1 MTPVTPDTP
10 DLFSEDNNSKSSSPA
25 ADNPEL
31 ADAPPAV
38 PPAPTCGPE
47 VDDPDDGSSLALNKY
62 AERAYLAYAMSVV
75 RSRALPQVEDG
86 LKPVQRRILFAM
98 NEMRL
103 ASTAK
108 HVKSARVVG
117 DVIGKYH
124 PHGDTSVYDAM
135 VRVAQDFSLRYPLVD
150 GQGNFG
156 SRDGDGAAAMRYT
169 ECRLTP
175 IAELLLAEID
185 RGTVDFLPNYDG
197 AFSEPRLLP
206 ARLPFVLLNGASGI
220 AVGMATEI
228 PPHNLREVAEAAKLL
243 IRKPNATLEEVLEV
257 LPGPDFP
264 GGGQLISRR
273 NDIRDAYVNGRGSLR
288 MRARW
293 SIDELARGQWRVII
307 NQLPHGVSTAHVLSE
322 IEALTNPQPRAGKK
336 EVSQEQKN
344 LKALVLG
351 VLDSVRDESSEEAPI
366 RIVLEPKTSKIAQDE
381 FMAVLLAHT
390 SLESNVSVNMTMVG
404 IDGRPTQKTLLN
416 ILSEWVSF
424 RFTTVERRTRHRL
437 SEVERR
443 IHILEG
449 RMTVFLRIEEV
460 IRCIRESDE
469 PKPALIAEFGLTE
482 IQAEDILEIR
492 LRQLARLEG
501 IRIERELGEL
511 RIELG
516 QLTTLLDDRKEMTK
530 LILKEIT
537 EDAKKFGDDRR
548 TLIEE
553 VASVAAAEVSVP
565 DEPVTVIVSKN
576 GWVRT
581 RQGHGI
587 DAATISYKTG
597 DFPFYVAETRTIW
610 PLVILDNHGRA
621 YSVRVADLPGGRG
634 DGAPISTLIDFQEG
648 GELVQALTAAP
659 DTSYLVA
666 GSGGCGFIA
675 SVADMVG
682 RNKAGK
688 GFLSLEKG
696 ESPLPPAP
704 VLRQVGA
711 GGTANAAA
719 AAAPA
724 TISPNTAVAVLA
736 SSGRLLLFPLTE
748 LKVMAKGKGLTLI
761 DLAKGDE
768 LVGVAVTTHQTLV
781 ITGTGRGGKMVSHTL
796 STKEQADYRGSR
808 ARRGHEIPFK
818 IKPVSITLL

>member
-10 DLFSEDNNSKSSSPA
+10 DLFAEDTSNDSA
-25 ADNPEL
+25 APSANNPEL
-31 ADAPPAV
+31 ADGNAAV
-38 PPAPTCGPE
+38 PPAPTSEPE
-47 VDDPDDGSSLALNKY
+47 TEEPDDGGSLALNKY

-197 AFSEPRLLP
+197 AFTEPKLLP

-243 IRKPNATLEEVLEV
+243 IRKPNATLEEIMEV

-273 NDIRDAYVNGRGSLR
+273 SDLRDAYTNGRGSLR

-344 LKALVLG
+344 LKTLVLS

-366 RIVLEPKTSKIAQDE
+366 RIVLEPKTSKISQDE
-381 FMAVLLAHT
+381 FIAVLLAHT
-390 SLESNVSVNMTMVG
+390 SMEANVSVNMTMVG

-482 IQAEDILEIR
+482 IQAEDILVIR

-501 IRIERELGEL
+501 IKIERELGEL

-537 EDAKKFGDDRR
+537 DDAKKFGDDRR

-553 VASVAAAEVSVP
+553 VASVAVSEVSVP

-648 GELVQALTAAP
+648 GKLMQVLTAAP
-659 DTSYLVA
+659 ETSYLVA

-704 VLRQVGA
+704 VLRQVGV
-711 GGTANAAA
+711 GDTAI
-719 AAAPA
+719 PA
-724 TISPNTAVAVLA
+724 ITPNTAVAALA

-761 DLAKGDE
+761 DLAKGEE

-781 ITGTGRGGKMVSHTL
+781 VTGTGRGGKMASHTL

-818 IKPVSITLL
+818 IKPVSIALL